1 MCGIIGIIGR
11 NWTVEALI
19 RGRDAMI
26 HRGPDDA
33 GLAERALPNGLRLGL
48 GHRRLSIL
56 DISSAGHQPMEDHET
71 GNLIVFNGEIY
82 NHLEIRNVL
91 PGQKWRST
99 SDTET
104 LLAAYRQ
111 WGEKAIDRT
120 VGMFAIAIWDA
131 AHTELFLARDRLGI
145 KPLYFQENDE
155 GFCFSSEVRA
165 LLKAQFVDRRLDQ
178 AAIES
183 YLSFGAVQEPHSI
196 IKGVSILPP
205 GHWLRVGVDGRI
217 CKRRCYW
224 SLHDCF
230 LKDGESA
237 DINAI
242 RDTFFQSVKAR
253 LISDVPLGA
262 FLSGGIDSSS
272 IVAAMSSC
280 SAHPPLTFCLDF
292 AEGTYREGK
301 FAEIVAQKFG
311 CHHHTVLVKPKA
323 LVERLDQAFSCM
335 DQPTNDGINSY
346 FVSEVA
352 RQSGVTVA
360 LSGQGGDEVFAG
372 YPSFRLAPRG
382 VMLARQP
389 AGLRKV
395 LVTAMSSLPR
405 LSARWLKLKDFLN
418 DGPLDIYGAYAHQR
432 GIFWDRLR
440 RNLLTNKPLNSS
452 SAEWLMQSVPPD
464 KLSADPVNQVSQFE
478 LSCYLRNTLLRDLDV
493 FSMAHSLEVR
503 VPMLDHR
510 LVALMAAINGK
521 EKLRP
526 HQNKH
531 LLVSAMDGLLPA
543 TVVDRPKGIFW
554 FPWEE
559 WLRRDLR
566 TRVSDSLG
574 NSADYERVGVC
585 RATASQYWVKF
596 LNHENSVSWLQP
608 WTLYVLVHWAK
619 LNQVSL

>member
-11 NWTVEALI
+11 NWTTEALI

-26 HRGPDDA
+26 HRGPDDS
-33 GLAERALPNGLRLGL
+33 GLEERALPNGFRLGF

-56 DISSAGHQPMEDHET
+56 DLSSAGHQPMEDYET
-71 GNLIVFNGEIY
+71 GDLIVFNGEIY
-82 NHLEIRNVL
+82 NHLEIRNAL

-131 AHTELFLARDRLGI
+131 ANKELFLARDRLGI
-145 KPLYFQENDE
+145 KPLYFRESDE
-155 GFCFSSEVRA
+155 GFCFASEVRA
-165 LLKAQFVDRRLDQ
+165 LLSAQFVERRLDP
-178 AAIES
+178 AAVES
-183 YLSFGAVQEPHSI
+183 YLAFGAVQEPHTI
-196 IKGVSILPP
+196 IKGVSLLPP
-205 GHWLRVGVDGRI
+205 GYWLRVGADGRI

-224 SLHDCF
+224 SLNDCF
-230 LKDGESA
+230 RNDGESA
-237 DINAI
+237 DIKAI
-242 RDTFFQSVKAR
+242 RDTFFQAVKDL

-262 FLSGGIDSSS
+262 FLSGGIDSSA
-272 IVAAMSSC
+272 IVAAMSAS
-280 SAHPPLTFCLDF
+280 SSYPPLTFCLDF
-292 AEGTYREGK
+292 AEGNYREGK
-301 FAEIVAQKFG
+301 FAELVAQKFG
-311 CHHHTVLVKPKA
+311 CHHRTVLVKPEA
-323 LVERLDQAFSCM
+323 LVERLDQAFSHM
-335 DQPTNDGINSY
+335 DQPTSDGINSY

-372 YPSFRLAPRG
+372 YPSFRLAPRA

-389 AGLRKV
+389 ATLRKI
-395 LVTAMSSLPR
+395 LVTAMSAWPR

-432 GIFWDRLR
+432 GIFWDRCR
-440 RNLLTNKPLNSS
+440 QNLLTFQPLNLT
-452 SAEWLMQSVPPD
+452 SAEWLRQAVPNE
-464 KLSADPVNQVSQFE
+464 KLTLDPINQVSQLE

-510 LVALMAAINGK
+510 LVNLMAGITGR
-521 EKLRP
+521 EKLNS
-526 HQNKH
+526 QSNKP
-531 LLVSAMDGLLPA
+531 LFVAAMGKDLPSEI
-543 TVVDRPKGIFW
+543 VNRPKGIFW
-554 FPWEE
+554 FPWQE

-566 TRVSDSLG
+566 TRVSNSLG
-574 NSADYERVGVC
+574 DSVDCERAGISH
-585 RATASQYWVKF
+585 TSASQCWLKF
-596 LNHENSVSWLQP
+596 LNYDNSVSWLQP
-608 WTLYVLVHWAK
+608 WTLHVLLHWAK